1 MSEKGSPPP
10 RAADARNRPSPLQIR
25 RPRRASRSW
34 PATCY
39 ANGQQADEHNERIRG
54 GSLPAE
60 VVTHTVTATLYAR
73 QSALNACVLNRER
86 E

>member
-25 RPRRASRSW
+25 RPRRPSRSW

-39 ANGQQADEHNERIRG
+39 ANGQQEDEHNERIRG
-54 GSLPAE
+54 GSSSAE
-60 VVTHTVTATLYAR
+60 VVSRVMHTVTARCTHANLR
-73 QSALNACVLNRER
+73 
-86 E
+86 